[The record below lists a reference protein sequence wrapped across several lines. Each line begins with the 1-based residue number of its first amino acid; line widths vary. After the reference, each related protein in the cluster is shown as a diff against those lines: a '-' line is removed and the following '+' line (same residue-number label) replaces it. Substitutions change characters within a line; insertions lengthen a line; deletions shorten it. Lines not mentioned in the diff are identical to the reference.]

1 MKRLLMIDL
10 AIILI
15 TEYAWT
21 KRTKNEECSLGCS
34 SFLLFRVVG
43 ARTLRGFLLNVLDK
57 FGLLL

>member
-1 MKRLLMIDL
+1 MKRLLMIAL

-21 KRTKNEECSLGCS
+21 KRTKIAKQINIC
-34 SFLLFRVVG
+34 FAILFRVAG
-43 ARTLRGFLLNVLDK
+43 TRTLRGFLLNVLDK

>member
-1 MKRLLMIDL
+1 MIAL

-34 SFLLFRVVG
+34 SFLLFWVVG
-43 ARTLRGFLLNVLDK
+43 ARTLRGFLLNVFDK